1 VIVARSFRVSGRVQG
16 VGFRAFV
23 LDAAET
29 EGLGGWV
36 RNTPDG
42 EVEGLVEG
50 DREAVVRF
58 ERHLARG
65 PARARI
71 DHVTLDDTVPGG
83 LGHRFDIK

>member
-1 VIVARSFRVSGRVQG
+1 MIVARLFRVTGRVQG

-23 LDAAET
+23 LDAAGL

-42 EVEGLVEG
+42 EVEGHVEG
-50 DREAVVRF
+50 ERDAVVRF

-65 PARARI
+65 PARARV
-71 DHVTLDDTVPGG
+71 DHVAMHDTEPGG
-83 LGHRFDIK
+83 LGRRFDIR